1 MQVSVEKTSELSRK
15 MTVSV
20 PEAVVQEKMAE
31 RLKTLARRLRLM
43 VFVQVRYLSRSLKKC
58 MATRC
63 VAKWPGI

>member
-31 RLKTLARRLRLM
+31 RLKSLAREVKMM
-43 VFVQVRYLSRSLKKC
+43 VFALAKYLSKSLRKC
-58 MATRC
+58 LATGC
-63 VAKWPGI
+63 AAKLPVI